1 MNASTH
7 SACRRTGLAARLG
20 AGALTLW
27 ALAFGAQ
34 PAAAAAPVP
43 VGVKLLVQPWN
54 PLEDN
59 DTVRTLYDSNDAI
72 TASIN
77 LTWDRIKQKLIDS
90 IRARL
95 QTPDLFAEGV
105 SLYDLK
111 INVNTP
117 ELSIAPDGN
126 AGFIAKLLVRD
137 TYLETTATTPDI
149 AFGIGFGSYADPR
162 CSVRFSLE
170 LTLKLKVSDDK
181 TQLLEANYGPNDKV
195 VLVQGF
201 KADSQNTVCD
211 IGKFLAKDA
220 AKLFLGRDL
229 WQWMT
234 DEINNPKRPEYMA
247 LNNSIKQ
254 ELNAALGSI
263 NAQARAPA
271 QYARLRVWAHANKLI
286 VLFGVRELPLPARV
300 ATARG
305 RLVIGDL
312 KGVNLAITNCD
323 QLHMTAVV
331 KTGPRPLL
339 DPDGVQLG
347 DAPTAVVGRLH
358 GSALAAPAAGQACD
372 YVVDQLVPGFP
383 NLIKF
388 DLGPAIKSNR
398 DSRHPT
404 IAYSL
409 SIRPDG
415 WNYDRPL
422 HPQPSVAG
430 LNLTLQADNIGA
442 SGYLD
447 KAATTRYVEK
457 GDPSFNPAAHAGT
470 GVLAP
475 RAQGGA
481 VIDQGRAATAIGA
494 AAATGSMPSLGSGSA
509 KFAAPSALGGATR
522 PAAAMRSPVTPQTQP
537 MTNSGAVALNPQ
549 PLPPDP
555 PEAATTLRNLNAT
568 RLLAPR

>member
-1 MNASTH
+1 MENAMNTSTQ
-7 SACRRTGLAARLG
+7 SALRCT
-20 AGALTLW
+20 AGALAVS

-34 PAAAAAPVP
+34 PAAAEAPAPV
-43 VGVKLLVQPWN
+43 GIKLLVQPWT
-54 PLEDN
+54 PLDDN
-59 DTVRTLYDSNDAI
+59 DAVQPLYDSNDAI

-77 LTWDRIKQKLIDS
+77 RTWDKVKPKVIDS

-149 AFGIGFGSYADPR
+149 AFGIGLGSYADPR

-181 TQLLEANYGPNDKV
+181 TRLLESNYGPNDTLV
-195 VLVQGF
+195 RVQGF

-234 DEINNPKRPEYMA
+234 DEINNPKRPEYIA

-254 ELNAALGSI
+254 ELNGALGSI

-271 QYARLRVWAHANKLI
+271 EYARLRVWARDNKLT

-300 ATARG
+300 ASARG
-305 RLVIGDL
+305 RLTVGDL
-312 KGVNLAITNCD
+312 KGVNLPITNCD
-323 QLHMTAVV
+323 QLHITAMV

-347 DAPTAVVGRLH
+347 DAPMVAVGRLH
-358 GSALAAPAAGQACD
+358 GAALAAPAAGQACD

-388 DLGPAIKSNR
+388 DLGQAIASKR

-404 IAYSL
+404 IAYKL
-409 SIRPDG
+409 SVRPDG
-415 WNYDRPL
+415 WNYDRAL
-422 HPQPSVAG
+422 HPQPSVTG
-430 LNLTLQADNIGA
+430 LNLTLLADNIGA

-457 GDPSFNPAAHAGT
+457 GDPSFNPAGHVGT
-470 GVLAP
+470 GVLTP
-475 RAQGGA
+475 RAQGGV
-481 VIDQGRAATAIGA
+481 VIDQGRAATALGA
-494 AAATGSMPSLGSGSA
+494 AVAAGRTPALGSGTA
-509 KFAAPSALGGATR
+509 TLAAPSALGGTARSATAMR
-522 PAAAMRSPVTPQTQP
+522 PAVTPQTQP
-537 MTNSGAVALNPQ
+537 IKNADAAALNPQ

-555 PEAATTLRNLNAT
+555 PEAGTTLKSLNAT
-568 RLLAPR
+568 RVLAPR